1 MNQIDTINYII
12 QQFNLIE
19 TKHITSTKHL
29 PKFIS
34 EFLNNIKF
42 KLELC
47 KSNKD
52 QKQILKEYYDKPTF
66 MNYLEQRINDSI
78 NCYFGISKGL
88 SSSYDSDSDSDSDSG
103 FISE

>member
-1 MNQIDTINYII
+1 MNPIDTINYII

-19 TKHITSTKHL
+19 DNHCLESKNL

-42 KLELC
+42 KLEIY
-47 KSNKD
+47 KSIKE

-78 NCYFGISKGL
+78 NCYFGISNGL
-88 SSSYDSDSDSDSDSG
+88 SSSYDSDSG